1 MTAIACTQPGCGG
14 VIEDG
19 YCASCGMAP
28 AAVPPP
34 GAGSPGPGAT
44 IAPRGA
50 APWTGTPPAAG
61 SGPGTAPPGFAS
73 GPAGYGQTASYGQ
86 SAGARSGQGSGYV
99 SGGASVTGSGPS
111 GSRRGSRSSSGRR
124 SSRGGLG
131 AGLVEVPPVPA
142 RDPSTAVLANPQV
155 PENRRYCGNCD
166 QPVGRARDGR
176 PGLAEGFCRNCGT
189 PFSFRPKLEA
199 GELVAGQYEVLGCLA
214 HGGLGW
220 IYLAKDRNVSDRW
233 VVLKGLLNTGDADA
247 MAAAVAERQFLAE
260 VEHPNI
266 VRIYNFVQHAD
277 RRTGEPSGY
286 IVMEYVGGK
295 SLKQILQ
302 DARAGTRSVPLEHA
316 LAFAIEVLP
325 ALGYLHDRGLVY
337 CDFKPDNV
345 IQTEEQLKLIDMGGV
360 RRIDSDDPI
369 YGTVGYQAPEIAD
382 EGPSPESDLYTV
394 GRALAVLT
402 FEFKGYQGEYKYK
415 LPDGVPILAQQESFR
430 RLLTRATHPDPA
442 RRFASADEMRDQLTG
457 VLREVLAVSDGRARP
472 TFSRVFSPELRAV
485 GTDGATQPP
494 AAADVI
500 SALPVP
506 QVDGADPAA
515 GFLATLASLDPPQ
528 RVAALASAVASDGTV
543 PRPVAESPETRLAL
557 ARAQIDVGDLAGAGG
572 VLAALAVS
580 DPGDWRVAWHNGL
593 RELAAGRAP
602 VAAGAFSLAYD
613 ELPGE
618 LAPKLA
624 LAVAAEAAGDLA
636 TADRYYR
643 LVWISDRSYV
653 SAAFGLA
660 RTRLAAG
667 DRAGAIEALA
677 SVPDTSSYHVAA
689 QTAAVRMLVSGAGGA
704 SEDELRAAAD
714 RLSRLT
720 LDDASRQRLTVEI
733 LRAALDWTTAA
744 PGNGGSAAPALAPG
758 GVVPG
763 SGAQTAGG
771 RGRPPSPRG
780 TAPILGCQPTERSI
794 RFGLE
799 TSYRELARLT
809 SDDARR
815 IQLVDMANSVRPRTW
830 T

>member
-1 MTAIACTQPGCGG
+1 MSTCTNCGG
-14 VIEDG
+14 TIEDG
-19 YCASCGMAP
+19 YCNVCGLAAAP
-28 AAVPPP
+28 AALP
-34 GAGSPGPGAT
+34 S
-44 IAPRGA
+44 
-50 APWTGTPPAAG
+50 
-61 SGPGTAPPGFAS
+61 AS
-73 GPAGYGQTASYGQ
+73 GPAG
-86 SAGARSGQGSGYV
+86 SGP
-99 SGGASVTGSGPS
+99 AGSGPS
-111 GSRRGSRSSSGRR
+111 GSGSAGSGPAGSAGWAGSGSGGSAGSGTAGSRRTSGTRGSRRTSGR
-124 SSRGGLG
+124 SARGRLG
-131 AGLVEVPPVPA
+131 AGLVEIPPVPYRA
-142 RDPSTAVLANPQV
+142 PASAVLANPQV
-155 PENRRYCGNCD
+155 PENRRFCANCE
-166 QPVGRARDGR
+166 QPVGRGRDGR
-176 PGLAEGFCRNCGT
+176 PGMTEGFCRNCGT
-189 PFSFRPKLEA
+189 RDSFSPKLES
-199 GELVAGQYEVLGCLA
+199 GDVVARQYEVLGCLA
-214 HGGLGW
+214 FGGLGW
-220 IYLAKDRNVSDRW
+220 IYLARDRNVSDRW

-247 MAAAVAERQFLAE
+247 MAAAVAERQFLAQ

-277 RRTGEPSGY
+277 RQTGEPSGY

-302 DARAGTRSVPLEHA
+302 DARAATRSVPLEHA

-415 LPDGVPILAQQESFR
+415 LPDGVPILARQESFR

-572 VLAALAVS
+572 VLAELAVS
-580 DPGDWRVAWHNGL
+580 
-593 RELAAGRAP
+593 
-602 VAAGAFSLAYD
+602 
-613 ELPGE
+613 
-618 LAPKLA
+618 
-624 LAVAAEAAGDLA
+624 
-636 TADRYYR
+636 
-643 LVWISDRSYV
+643 
-653 SAAFGLA
+653 
-660 RTRLAAG
+660 
-667 DRAGAIEALA
+667 
-677 SVPDTSSYHVAA
+677 
-689 QTAAVRMLVSGAGGA
+689 
-704 SEDELRAAAD
+704 
-714 RLSRLT
+714 
-720 LDDASRQRLTVEI
+720 
-733 LRAALDWTTAA
+733 
-744 PGNGGSAAPALAPG
+744 
-758 GVVPG
+758 
-763 SGAQTAGG
+763 
-771 RGRPPSPRG
+771 
-780 TAPILGCQPTERSI
+780 
-794 RFGLE
+794 
-799 TSYRELARLT
+799 
-809 SDDARR
+809 
-815 IQLVDMANSVRPRTW
+815 
-830 T
+830 